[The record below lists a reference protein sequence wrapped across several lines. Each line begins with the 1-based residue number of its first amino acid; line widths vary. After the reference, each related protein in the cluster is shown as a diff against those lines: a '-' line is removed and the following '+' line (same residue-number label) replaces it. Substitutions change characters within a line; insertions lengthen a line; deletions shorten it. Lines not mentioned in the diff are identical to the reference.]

1 MQKKNDPLLKNDDWV
16 SQRIMGAFILI
27 ISIGAGFFTV
37 VKPLQAM
44 LSNETYVSYFTEG
57 VMISVAGTIFG
68 LMHLAFG
75 RESMDRLMLQESK
88 VGKFVVALLTFGLAI
103 FVYFAWE
110 ALARSL
116 GYE

>member
-1 MQKKNDPLLKNDDWV
+1 
-16 SQRIMGAFILI
+16 
-27 ISIGAGFFTV
+27 
-37 VKPLQAM
+37 
-44 LSNETYVSYFTEG
+44 
-57 VMISVAGTIFG
+57 
-68 LMHLAFG
+68 MHLAFG